1 MKTRAERYD
10 LHPKTVAT
18 WKKRPEVH
26 EAPMGPK
33 PPCSTVLTPEQDAR
47 GVACRRHPLLSRDDG
62 LSALPTTMP
71 RLTRSSWPRGF
82 QRQGLSRL
90 PEVEGDR
97 PAQQPCKTSPRG
109 SCPIEMAEGP
119 TAEGRRSLVVAM
131 DRART
136 LAGAERHETAT
147 RRGAAHVLR
156 ALLAAVPDTIHTV
169 VTDHGTPCPELAH
182 VRRGAAKPQDAPP
195 PEGFSRRQAC
205 DDACEP
211 KGLDHR
217 LTKPGHPWTNGPV
230 ERMTRTLQEA
240 TVTRDSDEHHRS

>member
-1 MKTRAERYD
+1 
-10 LHPKTVAT
+10 
-18 WKKRPEVH
+18 
-26 EAPMGPK
+26 MGPK

-47 GVACRRHPLLSRDDG
+47 GVACRRHTLLSLDDG
-62 LSALPTTMP
+62 LSALPTTIP
-71 RLTRSSWPRGF
+71 RLTRSSWHRGV
-82 QRQGLSRL
+82 QRQGISRL

-97 PAQQPCKTSPRG
+97 PAQQPCKTSPLG
-109 SCPIEMAEGP
+109 SCPIDMAEVQ
-119 TAEGRRSLVVAM
+119 TEEGRLCRSWSPWTVP
-131 DRART
+131 AR
-136 LAGAERHETAT
+136 LPLPSGMRRPPAGGPHN
-147 RRGAAHVLR
+147 VLR